1 MSDLVFGLLALL
13 AVCAFLPSM
22 LLLVI
27 EDISG
32 IIKNCKHSRR
42 EKIVKKIAPLH
53 KAGMYETADI
63 ILAGFYK

>member
-13 AVCAFLPSM
+13 ALCAFLLSM

-27 EDISG
+27 EDISN
-32 IIKNCKHSRR
+32 IIKNCKHGRR
-42 EKIVKKIAPLH
+42 EKIVKKIAQLH